1 MYKKLIVL
9 ISVLVLSS
17 VSSSYA
23 LVVGDFEGGLDG
35 WAPAGDAVLTPSTV
49 GATSGT
55 GSLMIE
61 GPGSWQMLALLD
73 IKSLRSVLGVDGAAV
88 SADVTAFAEDMQT
101 DWMNM
106 EMIINGQNNDDNGAN
121 NNIGWQSLGAVDIV
135 RDGTT
140 HTLTWELP
148 ADLSTKIAGTDDNIA
163 WFELFIVTNNGATNT
178 KIYVDNIQLLGA
190 EPEPEPEEPG
200 TKIIYVDA
208 TEGETG
214 NTTLATGEVFTATG
228 GNDGTDGLW
237 RPRAFGN
244 SATIF
249 EANGATNGNPNDE
262 IVPRLNTTVQV
273 PENNYDVYVYF
284 WADTS
289 GWRIKAALENADPL
303 PLFIA
308 NDPNGGATVALAED
322 FEEPVPML
330 TEGNRTLWQAYL
342 GTTGVTTSI
351 SVYIDSD
358 PRPAGDT
365 SWNERTWYDGIGY
378 KIASEVEPV
387 PEEVVPVYPGT
398 EGLVAHY
405 AFENDT
411 TDSSGNDLDGTIIG
425 DANFADGVKG
435 LALDL
440 NGGGYVDC
448 GGIAEF
454 SFTDAMTISTWVNI
468 RSVTTA
474 WMTIAAKGENAWRL
488 AVSNE
493 TTGLEY
499 AFSGGTRGWQA
510 ATTATELAF
519 DEWYHVAATYNT
531 TGGAT
536 VYINEVQD
544 ASNPDTGGIDTN
556 QFPLL
561 IGENPEATGRLFD
574 GMIDELMIY
583 NRALSEGEILYLAG
597 ERPKPVDP
605 GSDGLVAYYALE
617 NDANDSSGNGLDGTI
632 VGDPMFVEGAIGM
645 GLQLDGVD
653 DYVDLGNDPLFDL
666 TEQVTLSLWVNTQD
680 IGTSQNNPWLGKGD
694 TSYMIK
700 GHRDGNQIE
709 FFIYDGTW
717 ITAHADV
724 GPEFNGEW
732 HHAAGT
738 YDGQQLIIYVDG
750 EVAVTSDHVG
760 GITPNT
766 YDVAIGTNTQASGRF
781 SESIIDEAIVYNRA
795 LSAGEI
801 RYLAG
806 FRSYTYDG
814 DVLDAMWDHDN
825 DSDAWDGTGIGEGN
839 PGGASALV
847 EDGVTFLRI
856 QDTGDPRDYGIS
868 DPSNRKIYLTHPIDN
883 GLAGAHLEFRIRVAT
898 SAPLDDLYPNG
909 GAGIEPWPA
918 GGVGFH
924 IRDGGKGMIGIA
936 EGGGTANPMQIS
948 FSLAKAGEPG
958 FEDLTTDSLVMNG
971 LGGTEANEDTVDT
984 GDAGSI
990 RNVLAIDDA
999 TAWNT
1004 VAVDIAPGGAGTH
1017 VVTVSVNGGPAE
1029 SFDVTAGNRCDG
1041 DGNYIAI
1048 GSSGTDVDTAFD
1060 VDYITVSH

>member
-1 MYKKLIVL
+1 MYKKLVIL

-17 VSSSYA
+17 VSTSYA

-35 WAPAGDAVLTPSTV
+35 WVPAGDATLTLSAT
-49 GATSGT
+49 GATTGT

-61 GPGSWQMLALLD
+61 GPGSWQMLAKLD
-73 IKSLRSVLGVDGAAV
+73 IKSIRSVLGVDGAAI

-121 NNIGWQSLGAVDIV
+121 NNIGWQSLGALDIV

-148 ADLSTKIAGTDDNIA
+148 ADLSAKIAGTDDSIA

-178 KIYVDNIQLLGA
+178 KIYVDNIQLIGA

-208 TEGETG
+208 TDGETG
-214 NTTLATGEVFTATG
+214 NTTLATGEIFTATG

-262 IVPRLNTTVQV
+262 IVPRLNTTIQV
-273 PENNYDVYVYF
+273 PENDYDVYVYF
-284 WADTS
+284 WSDSS

-308 NDPNGGATVALAED
+308 NDPNGGATVAVAED

-330 TEGNRTLWQAYL
+330 SEGNRTLWQAYL

-358 PRPAGDT
+358 PRPAGVT

-378 KIASEVEPV
+378 KIASETKPE

-405 AFENDT
+405 AFENDVN
-411 TDSSGNDLDGTIIG
+411 DSSGNALNGTVIG
-425 DANFADGVKG
+425 DANFVEGVEG
-435 LALDL
+435 MALDL
-440 NGGGYVDC
+440 NGQTYVDC
-448 GGIAEF
+448 GGVTEF
-454 SFTDAMTISTWVNI
+454 SFIDAMTVSTWVNI

-488 AVSNE
+488 SVNNTA
-493 TTGLEY
+493 TGIQY

-510 ATTATELAF
+510 ANSATELAF
-519 DEWYHVAATYNT
+519 DEWYHVAATYDT
-531 TGGAT
+531 TVGAT
-536 VYINEVQD
+536 VYINGVPD

-561 IGENPEATGRLFD
+561 IGENPEAVGRLFD
-574 GMIDELMIY
+574 GMLDELMI
-583 NRALSEGEILYLAG
+583 
-597 ERPKPVDP
+597 
-605 GSDGLVAYYALE
+605 
-617 NDANDSSGNGLDGTI
+617 
-632 VGDPMFVEGAIGM
+632 
-645 GLQLDGVD
+645 
-653 DYVDLGNDPLFDL
+653 
-666 TEQVTLSLWVNTQD
+666 
-680 IGTSQNNPWLGKGD
+680 
-694 TSYMIK
+694 
-700 GHRDGNQIE
+700 
-709 FFIYDGTW
+709 
-717 ITAHADV
+717 
-724 GPEFNGEW
+724 
-732 HHAAGT
+732 
-738 YDGQQLIIYVDG
+738 
-750 EVAVTSDHVG
+750 
-760 GITPNT
+760 
-766 YDVAIGTNTQASGRF
+766 
-781 SESIIDEAIVYNRA
+781 YNRA

-814 DVLDAMWDHDN
+814 GALDDTWSHDN
-825 DSDAWDGTGIGEGN
+825 DSDAWDGTGPGEGS
-839 PGGASALV
+839 PGGVAALV

-856 QDTGDPRDYGIS
+856 QDTGDPRDYGFS
-868 DPSNRKIYLTHPIDN
+868 DPSNRKIYLAHQVDM
-883 GLAGAHLEFRIRVAT
+883 GLDGAHMEFRLRVAT
-898 SAPLDDLYPNG
+898 TPPLDDMYPDG
-909 GAGIEPWPA
+909 GAGIAPWPQ
-918 GGVGFH
+918 GGIGYH
-924 IRDGGKGMIGIA
+924 IRDGGKGMIGLS
-936 EGGGTANPMQIS
+936 EGGGSDNPKQIS

-958 FEDLTTDSLVMNG
+958 FENLTTDVLVMNG
-971 LGGTEANEDTVDT
+971 LGGTEANEDAVDT

-1004 VAVDIAPGGAGTH
+1004 VVVDIAPGGAGTH
-1017 VVTVSVNGGPAE
+1017 IVTVSVNGGPAV
-1029 SFDVTAGNRCDG
+1029 SFDVTAGNRCDEN
-1041 DGNYIAI
+1041 GNYIAI
-1048 GSSGTDVDTAFD
+1048 GSSGTSGITAFD
-1060 VDYITVSH
+1060 VDYIKVSN

>member
-1 MYKKLIVL
+1 MDANKSEGLHSSEIM
-9 ISVLVLSS
+9 SVLVCGQNPVFQPLRRRCIMYKNLILFVSVLLLSV
-17 VSSSYA
+17 VSTSQA
-23 LVVGDFEGGLDG
+23 LVIGDFEGGLDG
-35 WAPAGDAVLTPSTV
+35 WAPSGDAVLTLSDI
-49 GATSGT
+49 GATTGT

-73 IKSLRSVLGVDGAAV
+73 IKSLRSVIGVDGAAV

-135 RDGTT
+135 RDGAA
-140 HTLTWELP
+140 HTLTWQLP
-148 ADLSTKIAGTDDNIA
+148 ADLSTKIAGTDDSIA

-208 TEGETG
+208 TDGETG

-284 WADTS
+284 WADSS
-289 GWRIKAALENADPL
+289 GWRIKASLENADPL

-308 NDPNGGATVALAED
+308 NDPNGGATVAVAED
-322 FEEPVPML
+322 FAEPVPML
-330 TEGNRTLWQAYL
+330 TEGNRTLWQGYL

-351 SVYIDSD
+351 SVFIDSD

-378 KIASEVEPV
+378 KIASEAEPV

-411 TDSSGNDLDGTIIG
+411 MDSSGNGLNGTIIG
-425 DANFADGVKG
+425 DANFAEGVKG
-435 LALDL
+435 MALDL
-440 NGGGYVDC
+440 NGGGHVDC

-454 SFTDAMTISTWVNI
+454 SFTDAMTLSTWVNI

-493 TTGLEY
+493 TTRLEY

-519 DEWYHVAATYNT
+519 DEWYHVAATYDT
-531 TGGAT
+531 TVGAT
-536 VYINEVQD
+536 VYINGVQD
-544 ASNPDTGGIDTN
+544 ASNPNTGGIDTN

-574 GMIDELMIY
+574 GMIDDLMIY

-680 IGTSQNNPWLGKGD
+680 IGTTQNNPWLGKGD

-700 GHRDGNQIE
+700 GHRVGNQIE

-717 ITAHADV
+717 VTAHADV

-738 YDGQQLIIYVDG
+738 YDGQQLVIYVDG

-781 SESIIDEAIVYNRA
+781 SESIIDEAMIYNRA

-806 FRSYTYDG
+806 NR
-814 DVLDAMWDHDN
+814 VNLAL
-825 DSDAWDGTGIGEGN
+825 N
-839 PGGASALV
+839 PSFE
-847 EDGVTFLRI
+847 EDEAI
-856 QDTGDPRDYGIS
+856 
-868 DPSNRKIYLTHPIDN
+868 
-883 GLAGAHLEFRIRVAT
+883 
-898 SAPLDDLYPNG
+898 LDDPDWYSWATWNPAE
-909 GAGIEPWPA
+909 GAGSNATIVDTDAVDGARSLLIEPIGPENWHFIVVAMPIPTE
-918 GGVGFH
+918 VGT
-924 IRDGGKGMIGIA
+924 RY
-936 EGGGTANPMQIS
+936 TAS
-948 FSLAKAGEPG
+948 FWAKATEARPLGVQWKAVDNSESWG
-958 FEDLTTDSLVMNG
+958 YADFDLTTEWTEYSL
-971 LGGTEANEDTVDT
+971 TAEALNAETKLEFFC
-984 GDAGSI
+984 AGSEI
-990 RNVLAIDDA
+990 SFLLDA
-999 TAWNT
+999 
-1004 VAVDIAPGGAGTH
+1004 
-1017 VVTVSVNGGPAE
+1017 VSVTE
-1029 SFDVTAGNRCDG
+1029 E
-1041 DGNYIAI
+1041 
-1048 GSSGTDVDTAFD
+1048 
-1060 VDYITVSH
+1060 